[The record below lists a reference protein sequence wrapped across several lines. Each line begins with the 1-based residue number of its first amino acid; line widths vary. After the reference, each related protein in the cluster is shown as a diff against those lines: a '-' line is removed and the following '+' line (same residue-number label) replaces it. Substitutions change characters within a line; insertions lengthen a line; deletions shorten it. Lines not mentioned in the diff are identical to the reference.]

1 MDNPCKN
8 CDKANINKPTVL
20 KCWKPCNKGKQY
32 YECEKALID
41 ILTGK
46 PIGID
51 RKGGIECSH
60 RQQSIAYQGG
70 NTSGK
75 Q

>member
-1 MDNPCKN
+1 MNSPCMD

-51 RKGGIECSH
+51 RKDGVNEQI
-60 RQQSIAYQGG
+60 RQ
-70 NTSGK
+70 GK
-75 Q
+75 

>member
-1 MDNPCKN
+1 MNSPCMD

-51 RKGGIECSH
+51 RKDGINE
-60 RQQSIAYQGG
+60 
-70 NTSGK
+70 
-75 Q
+75 